1 MQVRGDV
8 QHGGGVLAWLQ
19 HHVPAAGAAG
29 GALGAQSGGAE
40 MAARVTVCQIRLST
54 FANVYIAVNRKLYCS
69 TFPQLLPISTLKS
82 RCRYYGYFR
91 LQ

>member
-1 MQVRGDV
+1 MLKPPVCRYVDMQICRYVDMQVRGDV

-19 HHVPAAGAAG
+19 HHVLAAGAAG

-54 FANVYIAVNRKLYCS
+54 FANVYIDVFRKAK
-69 TFPQLLPISTLKS
+69 TMALL
-82 RCRYYGYFR
+82 
-91 LQ
+91 